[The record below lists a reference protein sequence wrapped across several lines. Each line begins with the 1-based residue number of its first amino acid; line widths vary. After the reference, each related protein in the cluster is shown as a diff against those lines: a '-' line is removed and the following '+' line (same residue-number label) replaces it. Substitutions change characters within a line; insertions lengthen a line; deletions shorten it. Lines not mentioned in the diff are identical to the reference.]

1 MRVRSLNSSVVKWP
15 DAQTVE
21 RALREW
27 AQELAQ
33 RHPEVLRVGYIGS
46 YARGDWG
53 VGSDVD
59 VLLIVAQADL
69 PFEQRAAAWD
79 AHSLPVPA
87 DLLVYTLDEWQNLP
101 RDRRFVQVVER
112 EARWVFERGK
122 S

>member
-1 MRVRSLNSSVVKWP
+1 MKWP

-27 AQELAQ
+27 AQALAAQ
-33 RHPEVLRVGYIGS
+33 HPDVVRVGYIGS

-79 AHSLPVPA
+79 ATPLPVPA
-87 DLLVYTLDEWQNLP
+87 DLLVYTLDEWRNLP
-101 RDRRFVQVVER
+101 RDSRFVQVVER
-112 EARWVFERGK
+112 EARWVWERGK